1 MDILETLSAS
11 PLDHGSPTPLYRQL
25 KHRILQLI
33 ATEALDASAP
43 LPTEAELCCALG
55 LSRATVRR
63 CFKDLVEEGY
73 VRRRRGQ
80 GTFVNGA
87 MSRGGLD
94 ALFLKASTSGNLE
107 RSGAVVTSRFL
118 GLSRICASAATA
130 RSLNVEE
137 GEPLWEV
144 NRLRLAD
151 GRPVIHELAFCP
163 VRALPRLEEAD
174 LLHTSIYTRI
184 AESTH
189 ALPERTEERIEAVI
203 LDRREAS
210 LLETDAGTRASAC
223 SRVRSTSA
231 ADHCSRASASPAR
244 TASTSRLPTRAT
256 GSTSQ
261 RRSKGFPRMRG
272 GKAFARTYRFAISLS
287 LARASP
293 PAPRQHSGPKG
304 SEPFGPRPTSPVGR

>member
-1 MDILETLSAS
+1 MNILETLSAS

-33 ATEALDASAP
+33 ATGALDKATP
-43 LPTEAELCCALG
+43 LPTETQLCEALG

-63 CFKDLVEEGY
+63 CFKDLVDEGY

-80 GTFVNGA
+80 GTYVNAGER
-87 MSRGGLD
+87 SVGLGT
-94 ALFLKASTSGNLE
+94 LYLRASTSGNLK
-107 RSGAVVTSRFL
+107 RSGADVTSRFL
-118 GLSRICASAATA
+118 GLRRTEATAVTA
-130 RSLNVEE
+130 RSLEVEE

-203 LDRREAS
+203 LDRREAR
-210 LLETDAGTRASAC
+210 LLETDAGTPGV
-223 SRVRSTSA
+223 RVF
-231 ADHCSRASASPAR
+231 
-244 TASTSRLPTRAT
+244 TRALDIT
-256 GSTSQ
+256 GKPLLASI
-261 RRSKGFPRMRG
+261 GV
-272 GKAFARTYRFAISLS
+272 
-287 LARASP
+287 ARADRFHLEV
-293 PAPRQHSGPKG
+293 AY
-304 SEPFGPRPTSPVGR
+304 TSNGIDFSKTI

>member
-1 MDILETLSAS
+1 MNCLVDRYNWADRLGEREALVDILETLSAS

-33 ATEALDASAP
+33 ATQALDASAP

-210 LLETDAGTRASAC
+210 LLETDAGAPGIRVFTRALDISG
-223 SRVRSTSA
+223 RPLL
-231 ADHCSRASASPAR
+231 ASV
-244 TASTSRLPTRAT
+244 
-256 GSTSQ
+256 G
-261 RRSKGFPRMRG
+261 
-272 GKAFARTYRFAISLS
+272 I
-287 LARASP
+287 ARADRFHLEV
-293 PAPRQHSGPKG
+293 AY
-304 SEPFGPRPTSPVGR
+304 TSNGIDFAKTI